1 MKTIQLDKTRSE
13 RGSMLVEG
21 ALCLTVY
28 LMILFGTID
37 FGRMVFAYNF
47 VSYAAREA
55 ARYAMV
61 RGTTHPTTAAALLTY
76 VQGEAIGLNS
86 GSITVTPTWT
96 PDHTPGSTVQVLVQY
111 SFQPIA
117 PYMPGGPITLSST
130 SKMLI
135 SQ

>member
-1 MKTIQLDKTRSE
+1 MQTILHKSRSE
-13 RGSMLVEG
+13 RGSTLVEG
-21 ALCLTVY
+21 ALCITVY
-28 LMILFGTID
+28 LMIIFGTID

-47 VSYAAREA
+47 VSFGAREG

-61 RGTTHPTTAAALLTY
+61 RGTTHATDAAGITAFVKSGA
-76 VQGEAIGLNS
+76 VGLNQ

-96 PDHTPGSTVQVLVQY
+96 PDHSPGSTVQVQVQY

-117 PYMPGGPITLSST
+117 PYMPTGPITLSST
-130 SKMLI
+130 SIMLI

>member
-1 MKTIQLDKTRSE
+1 MLRKKTRGE

-21 ALCLTVY
+21 ALCITVY
-28 LMILFGTID
+28 LMILFATID
-37 FGRMVFAYNF
+37 FGRMVFAYNY

-55 ARYAMV
+55 TRYASV
-61 RGTTHPTTAAALLTY
+61 RGTTHATTAAALLTL
-76 VQGEAIGLNS
+76 VQNEAIGLNS
-86 GSITVTPTWT
+86 GSFTVTPTWT
-96 PDHTPGSTVQVLVQY
+96 PSHAPGGTVQVQVQY

-130 SKMLI
+130 SIMLI